1 MDMISSLFQAFSIV
15 FEFFLVLVR
24 LIYLI
29 GRKIGR
35 MSGEGFLWTKLR
47 SNRVTRIGG
56 SA

>member
-1 MDMISSLFQAFSIV
+1 MNMTSSLFLAFWIV
-15 FEFFLVLVR
+15 FEFVLVLVR

-35 MSGEGFLWTKLR
+35 MSAEGFLWRKLR
-47 SNRVTRIGG
+47 SSRMTRIGG

>member
-1 MDMISSLFQAFSIV
+1 MTSSLFLAFWIV
-15 FEFFLVLVR
+15 FEFVLVLVR

-35 MSGEGFLWTKLR
+35 MSAEGFLWRKLR
-47 SNRVTRIGG
+47 SSRMTRIGG